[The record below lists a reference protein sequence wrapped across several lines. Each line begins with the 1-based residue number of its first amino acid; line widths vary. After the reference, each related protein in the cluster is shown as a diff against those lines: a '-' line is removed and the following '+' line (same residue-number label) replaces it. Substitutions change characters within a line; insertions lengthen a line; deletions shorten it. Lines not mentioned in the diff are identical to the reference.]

1 MSEYWVS
8 KKQYWCQY
16 CKIFIRDDAPSRR
29 QHETGLRHQGNKERF
44 LRDIYKSGERSVREK
59 AEEKK
64 MMAQIEQQAA
74 LTHQNAANSSASI
87 TAAPTTGSAS
97 PSGSSAPTKGKLAA
111 GQPVNTDKYAN
122 YSTAASLGF
131 VDADAILA
139 ERAKLEREERAKVGQ
154 AGTWETVAVIAP
166 QDIDEEEIGEEDPR
180 YAFNATDEDN
190 KHQLAGLLRGSL
202 DEDPSG
208 EARNFRFETD
218 RQPGESSDRPR
229 RVKPDIYDDGGWDPD
244 SILKLGKKTKREASA
259 LGDVEADVKVKV
271 KDEMTQE
278 QYGSAEDG
286 EAAKGK
292 STSDGPPRAG
302 DEANRQSPA
311 NAGSSIVNEEESK
324 VKSTGGGMFKKRKAP
339 GAANRSVR
347 QKM

>member
-16 CKIFIRDDAPSRR
+16 CKIFIRDDAP
-29 QHETGLRHQGNKERF
+29 
-44 LRDIYKSGERSVREK
+44 
-59 AEEKK
+59 
-64 MMAQIEQQAA
+64 QAA
-74 LTHQNAANSSASI
+74 ITHQNAANASASI
-87 TAAPTTGSAS
+87 SAAPTTGSAS
-97 PSGSSAPTKGKLAA
+97 PASSAAPAKGKLAA

-122 YSTAASLGF
+122 YSTAASLGY

-166 QDIDEEEIGEEDPR
+166 PNVAEEDVGEEDPR
-180 YAFNATDEDN
+180 YAFNASGEHG

-202 DEDPSG
+202 DEDPSE

-229 RVKPDIYDDGGWDPD
+229 RVKPDVYDDGEWDPD

-259 LGDVEADVKVKV
+259 SGDVGADTKGKV
-271 KDEMTQE
+271 KDETSHDQQGITQ
-278 QYGSAEDG
+278 GG
-286 EAAKGK
+286 EAVKSE
-292 STSDGPPRAG
+292 STSDARAG
-302 DEANRQSPA
+302 AEIDGQAPA
-311 NAGSSIVNEEESK
+311 VAASLSVKEEETEAK
-324 VKSTGGGMFKKRKAP
+324 PTGGGMFKKRKAP